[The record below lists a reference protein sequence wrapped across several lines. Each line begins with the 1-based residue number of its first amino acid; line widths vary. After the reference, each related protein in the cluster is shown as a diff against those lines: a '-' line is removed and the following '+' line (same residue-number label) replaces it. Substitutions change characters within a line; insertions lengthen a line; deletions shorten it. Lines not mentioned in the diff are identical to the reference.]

1 MFFHNSKVSSAFST
15 TLLGN
20 SDIGLFFLTKGV
32 TMELEEAT
40 KFAQCVNS
48 TYVKML
54 PHGSKPLLCFNQSYG
69 QLWLIMTVVESS
81 FVTKFD
87 LVCDDFYLR
96 GVMNSMMMVGMLLG
110 SMPIGMISDRFGRK
124 VALLTCLI
132 VQPLAGIV
140 GAFSPWLPLLAFCR
154 ILIGMAIIGNNFY

>member
-1 MFFHNSKVSSAFST
+1 MPS
-15 TLLGN
+15 
-20 SDIGLFFLTKGV
+20 
-32 TMELEEAT
+32 
-40 KFAQCVNS
+40 
-48 TYVKML
+48 
-54 PHGSKPLLCFNQSYG
+54 
-69 QLWLIMTVVESS
+69 VVESS
-81 FVTKFD
+81 YVTKFD

-140 GAFSPWLPLLAFCR
+140 GAFSSWLPLLAFCR
-154 ILIGMAIIGNNFY
+154 ILIGMAIIGNPYIVGYRVYF